1 MRAVD
6 LLGGTEIIGEADCW
20 ELLETEIIGRVVATI
35 DGQVEIFPVNYAV
48 EGEGI
53 LFRTNAGRK
62 TEGALAGETVFEV
75 DSVDRQAKSGWSVI
89 VRGDARDI
97 TEYDGPTRADAVMPW
112 TGPKD
117 FLVRISARSISGRR
131 VVPVQT
137 T

>member
-6 LLGGTEIIGEADCW
+6 LLGGTEIISESDCW
-20 ELLETEIIGRVVATI
+20 ELLETENIGRVVTTV
-35 DGQVEIFPVNYAV
+35 DGQTEIFPVNYAV

-62 TEGALAGETVFEV
+62 ATGVLTGETVFEV
-75 DSVDRQAKSGWSVI
+75 DSVDRQAKAGWSVI
-89 VRGDARDI
+89 IRGEVRDI
-97 TEYDGPTRADAVMPW
+97 TGYDAPVRTNALQPW

-117 FLVRISARSISGRR
+117 FLMRMDPRTVTGRR
-131 VVPVQT
+131 VLPVQT